1 MTSQDI
7 PCPVPSSDE
16 LLYIGLVANE
26 PSGDLLGAALARA
39 IRSQCPEVRFVGVA
53 GPRMREVGCETLFD
67 MERLS
72 VMGLTEVL
80 AHLPEL
86 LGLRRQLREYF
97 IANPP
102 AVFIGVDAP
111 DFNLGL
117 ERRLRERGI
126 KTVHLVSP
134 TVWAWRAG
142 RVKGIRR
149 AVDRMLCIFPFEE
162 DFLRRHGVPATY
174 VGHPL
179 ADEIP
184 LEVDR
189 AEARAVLGLL
199 GDAPIIALL
208 PGSRAGE
215 MRRLAAPF
223 IATARYCLR
232 SRPELRFVVP
242 LVNARLR
249 ALFEAELQRF
259 DPELPITLVDGH
271 SREAIAAAD
280 AVLTASGTA
289 TLETLLLKRPMVVAY
304 RLHPLTYH
312 LVRWLKLVKVPY
324 VAMANLLAG
333 RALAPE
339 FLQGDCRP
347 ERLAPALLAYLD
359 DPERVAAIQ
368 AEYERIHRELRRDAA
383 ASAARAVLDLISDS
397 TSSGR
402 SATRI
407 GNEHA
412 VSNHAR

>member
-1 MTSQDI
+1 MDDRPDTRT
-7 PCPVPSSDE
+7 P
-16 LLYIGLVANE
+16 LLIGLVANE

-39 IRSQCPEVRFVGVA
+39 IRAQCPDVRFVGVA

-72 VMGLTEVL
+72 VMGLAEVL

-86 LGLRRQLREYF
+86 LGLRRQLREHF

-149 AVDRMLCIFPFEE
+149 AVDRMLCIFPFEQ

-189 AEARAVLGLL
+189 AEARAALGLP

-223 IATARYCLR
+223 IATARRCLEA
-232 SRPELRFVVP
+232 RPELHFVVP

-249 ALFEAELQRF
+249 TLFEAELQRL
-259 DPELPITLVDGH
+259 DPNLPITLVDGH
-271 SREAIAAAD
+271 GREAIAAAE

-289 TLETLLLKRPMVVAY
+289 TLETLLLKRPMVVTY

-312 LVRWLKLVKVPY
+312 VVKWLKLVKVPY

-339 FLQGDCRP
+339 FLQDDCRP
-347 ERLAPALLAYLD
+347 ECLAPALLAYLD
-359 DPERVAAIQ
+359 DPERVATIQ
-368 AEYERIHRELRRDAA
+368 NEYERIHRELRCDAA
-383 ASAARAVLDLISDS
+383 ASAARAVLELIGDS
-397 TSSGR
+397 VPSSR
-402 SATRI
+402 SITRT

-412 VSNHAR
+412 VSNHPR